1 MCCCTGEEQPYIM
14 CAEVTAGASTSSSL
28 LVLSFEEKTEE
39 VDGKKS
45 ILLLRQ
51 FFQLKIS
58 ENFILRAANW
68 FGASKKELGYSL
80 DTQRCHHHMRLERKD
95 EKRIKRCCSPQVT
108 ALVST
113 ISFLADVC
121 TFTDHKYFANI
132 KMYFLTAKYSYFCT
146 SDGICPHYLL
156 FPLLTGVLF
165 FSSSILTVHFLS
177 SFALGNARID

>member
-1 MCCCTGEEQPYIM
+1 M

-68 FGASKKELGYSL
+68 FGASKKELGYNCSL
-80 DTQRCHHHMRLERKD
+80 DTQRYHHHMR
-95 EKRIKRCCSPQVT
+95 EKMR
-108 ALVST
+108 
-113 ISFLADVC
+113 
-121 TFTDHKYFANI
+121 
-132 KMYFLTAKYSYFCT
+132 
-146 SDGICPHYLL
+146 
-156 FPLLTGVLF
+156 TG
-165 FSSSILTVHFLS
+165 
-177 SFALGNARID
+177 

>member
-1 MCCCTGEEQPYIM
+1 M

-39 VDGKKS
+39 VDEKKS

-68 FGASKKELGYSL
+68 FGASKKELGYNCSL
-80 DTQRCHHHMRLERKD
+80 DTQRYHHQMRLERKD

-113 ISFLADVC
+113 ISFLA
-121 TFTDHKYFANI
+121 
-132 KMYFLTAKYSYFCT
+132 
-146 SDGICPHYLL
+146 
-156 FPLLTGVLF
+156 
-165 FSSSILTVHFLS
+165 
-177 SFALGNARID
+177 R